1 MKEGRSVEEKM
12 RMREENRDE
21 AVEAA
26 AAERMITV
34 SFNADVSDGMPWR
47 FVPAQ
52 RSVKVSK
59 RRSMNAL
66 TQVFLDTSLYTF
78 RQREIIRRCLL
89 LVGTPWAEHPG
100 LLYRTQSE

>member
-26 AAERMITV
+26 AAERTITV

-59 RRSMNAL
+59 HRLMNAL

-78 RQREIIRRCLL
+78 WSAEGDNKAVFTACRYTLGRA
-89 LVGTPWAEHPG
+89 PWSSIPH
-100 LLYRTQSE
+100 TI